1 MTFGE
6 MVREVK
12 TEIKDANPNILLSL
26 PDYINEALSWVTAE
40 YTLPSLKKYST
51 VNTVVSQA
59 WLSMPTG
66 FNGRLIY
73 VGDSDGEIQII
84 DGGIQELLRLHPALA
99 DVGSVTEVA
108 IENSTLWYQSI
119 PATAT
124 TLYIVYREDPDILV
138 NDNDTPSCLPTY
150 LHRGILVNKACAL
163 AYSVIE
169 EGITGDKT
177 NTMFY
182 EGKVQQSIAQLNKW
196 ISQRRS
202 NVSHSI
208 WDV

>member
-1 MTFGE
+1 MTLEE
-6 MVREVK
+6 MIREVK

-26 PDYINEALSWVTAE
+26 TDYLNEALSWVASE
-40 YTLPSLKKYST
+40 FTLPSLKKFNT
-51 VNTVVSQA
+51 VTTVVSQA
-59 WLSMPTG
+59 WLSMPSG

-73 VGDSDGEIQII
+73 VGDAEGEIQIV
-84 DGGIQELLRLHPALA
+84 DGGIQELLRMYPDLS
-99 DVGSVTEVA
+99 DEGSITEVA
-108 IENSTLWYQSI
+108 IENSTLWYQAI

-124 TLYIVYREDPDILV
+124 TLYIVYREDPDELV
-138 NDNDTPSCLPTY
+138 NSTDTPTCLPTY

-182 EGKVQQSIAQLNKW
+182 EGKVQQGIAQLNKW

>member
-6 MVREVK
+6 MIREVK

-108 IENSTLWYQSI
+108 IENSTLWYQAI

-124 TLYIVYREDPDILV
+124 TLYVVYREDPDELV
-138 NDNDTPSCLPTY
+138 NSTDTPTCLPTY